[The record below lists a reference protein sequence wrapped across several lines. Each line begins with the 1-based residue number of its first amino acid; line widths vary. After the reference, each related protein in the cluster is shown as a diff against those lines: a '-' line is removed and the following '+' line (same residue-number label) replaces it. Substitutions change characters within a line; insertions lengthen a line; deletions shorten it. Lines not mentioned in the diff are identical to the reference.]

1 MMKIT
6 RTPSRMIGTYGL
18 TTLRM
23 DSGEKFDL
31 SKQILQSRKTH
42 AIANHKKYCEETDF
56 ESLGNRKLFDILS
69 GLKPSQQR
77 ALAGI
82 DEFVVEGIEAWS
94 SLSGMWQNVMQMI
107 S

>member
-1 MMKIT
+1 
-6 RTPSRMIGTYGL
+6 MIGTYGL

-23 DSGEKFDL
+23 DSGEKIEL

-42 AIANHKKYCEETDF
+42 AIVNYKKYCDETDF
-56 ESLGNRKLFDILS
+56 ESLGNRELFDILS

-94 SLSGMWQNVMQMI
+94 TLSGM
-107 S
+107 